1 MSDVQNVREKIA
13 FNTKILARSS
23 RYRYQIHSLFEKHCN
38 QRLNYAFIYKIK
50 KYVRINDVLI
60 KILKI
65 RYHTIKVSFYKACVK
80 DER

>member
-1 MSDVQNVREKIA
+1 MDRWIDSLSD
-13 FNTKILARSS
+13 
-23 RYRYQIHSLFEKHCN
+23 KHCN

-50 KYVRINDVLI
+50 KYIRINDILI

-65 RYHTIKVSFYKACVK
+65 RYHTIKVSFYKACVN